1 MSDIS
6 QLQSCSQSLTR
17 EDESSTA
24 CAVNPRLSTLVSRF
38 GVLAI
43 KRRGRKPILESNA
56 QLNAIVEN
64 IGGESSLQTFH
75 FNPSDDCSSILYSF
89 ATEHR
94 NDNSKQFKLAWD
106 AWIKEPEVLTILE
119 QESNILKAGG
129 YSGDPFDKMYSSA
142 RYYYRKKALKKQQ
155 NAGVSQTLVDGED
168 TPKEK
173 TPRKKYESA
182 DSHLLEQINLH
193 IMGEMTTF
201 ESDDALRNCGGCN
214 ISPAQS
220 FENYL
225 AKFPSTECDK
235 TKLKKI
241 YKNRLFLLR
250 QKLKMN
256 A

>member
-17 EDESSTA
+17 EGSSSLIHHR
-24 CAVNPRLSTLVSRF
+24 PSTLVSRF

-89 ATEHR
+89 AKEHR
-94 NDNSKQFKLAWD
+94 EDNSKQFKLAWD
-106 AWIKEPEVLTILE
+106 AWIKEPAVLTILE

-142 RYYYRKKALKKQQ
+142 RYYYRKKAMKEQQ

-182 DSHLLEQINLH
+182 DSQLLEQINLH
-193 IMGEMTTF
+193 IMGEMTTI
-201 ESDDALRNCGGCN
+201 ESDDALHNCWGCN

-220 FENYL
+220 FENYR

-235 TKLKKI
+235 PKLKKI